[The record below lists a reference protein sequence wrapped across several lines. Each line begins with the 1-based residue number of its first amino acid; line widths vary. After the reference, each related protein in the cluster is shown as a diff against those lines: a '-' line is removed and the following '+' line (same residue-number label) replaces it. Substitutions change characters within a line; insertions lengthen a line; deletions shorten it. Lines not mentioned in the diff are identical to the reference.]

1 MRVMLLGAGGLLG
14 STLALTAPAEVILRP
29 YRREQLDITDSSRI
43 DASIAKLNP
52 DVIVNAAGYTAVDR
66 AESERDWAF
75 RTNGEAVGHLG
86 RVAAQHGARVVHF
99 STDYVFDGRSREPY
113 PEDAP
118 TAPVNVYGGSKLAGE
133 IGLRESGAVAL
144 VVRTQ
149 WLFGT
154 HGHSFAR
161 AMWERARTGTRT
173 QVVADQFGR
182 PTYVR
187 DVATAVWRMI
197 ALGAEGTFH
206 VANQGIASW
215 FEFAEA
221 IFARVGRSD
230 LLIRCSSKE
239 YGAPAPRPAFS
250 ALSTG
255 RAETLLGASCLP
267 HWRDALTRMFGEA
280 PFTISEPA
288 APTW

>member
-1 MRVMLLGAGGLLG
+1 M
-14 STLALTAPAEVILRP
+14 P
-29 YRREQLDITDSSRI
+29 DI
-43 DASIAKLNP
+43 
-52 DVIVNAAGYTAVDR
+52 IVNAAGYTAVDR
-66 AESERDWAF
+66 AESERELAF

-149 WLFGT
+149 RLFGT

-161 AMWERARTGTRT
+161 AMWERARTGART
-173 QVVADQFGR
+173 QVVTDQFGR

-187 DVATAVWRMI
+187 DLAAVVWRMI
-197 ALGAEGTFH
+197 ALKVEGTFH
-206 VANQGIASW
+206 VANQGVASW
-215 FEFAEA
+215 FEFAEV

-230 LLIRCSSKE
+230 LLVRCSSKD
-239 YGAPAPRPAFS
+239 YAAPALRPEFS
-250 ALSTG
+250 ALCTD
-255 RAETLLGASCLP
+255 RVETLLGASCLP
-267 HWRDALTRMFGEA
+267 HWRDAVARMFGES
-280 PFTISEPA
+280 PFTVWEPV